1 MPPPSPPTLPP
12 LSDLDVAILREMYTA
27 SGVSVFGIDPRL
39 NASRIGRR
47 LRVSR
52 GRIASRLRAWA
63 DSGFLRRY
71 DVWPNPFLFGLTGV
85 SFDVR
90 VVDRLGKP
98 ELFERIGLLPGAVA
112 GMDFLGEWIVVT
124 FLVPEADGAAALR
137 RLLAGFSGV
146 AEVGEPIPWV
156 PPPAGRPLSP
166 LEVRIVRVLRRYPTA
181 SLASIARHVGV
192 STRTI
197 TTRYGQLLDRQA
209 VWFLPVFDFRA
220 LAEPV
225 ASLIV
230 QFLSDGDRERFG
242 HALQRSYPLSLE
254 VARPAF
260 GPVLPE
266 TVGGYFVVERSA
278 ARLEELEAWVRRAAG
293 VRSYEALT
301 LVEIRAFAP
310 TLDRLLAGA
319 PSALLPVPAV
329 AGRARTRRRGPEDDS
344 R

>member
-1 MPPPSPPTLPP
+1 MVPPSSTLPP
-12 LSDLDVAILREMYTA
+12 LSDLDVAIRRAMYTA

-39 NASRIGRR
+39 NASRIGRQLGVGR
-47 LRVSR
+47 A
-52 GRIASRLRAWA
+52 RIAARLRAWA

-98 ELFERIGLLPGAVA
+98 ELFDRIGLLPGAVA
-112 GMDFLGEWIVVT
+112 GMDFLGEWILAT

-137 RLLAGFSGV
+137 KLLAGFAGV

-220 LAEPV
+220 LSEPV

-230 QFLSDGDRERFG
+230 QFASGGDRERFG
-242 HALQRSYPLSLE
+242 HALRRSHPLSLE

-266 TVGGYFVVERSA
+266 TVGGYFVVGRSA
-278 ARLEELEAWVRRAAG
+278 ARLEDLEAWVRRSPG
-293 VRSYEALT
+293 VRSFEALT
-301 LVEIRAFAP
+301 MIDLRAYAP

-319 PSALLPVPAV
+319 PPALPPLPAAV
-329 AGRARTRRRGPEDDS
+329 RSARTAADGPDAAS